1 MHQGEVVKAVATEEA
16 PEEARRRLPALE
28 MMGNAFIQA
37 AEAPM
42 ELKGKLPF
50 PKDGRLQVMP

>member
-1 MHQGEVVKAVATEEA
+1 MLQGQVGKAVATEEA
-16 PEEARRRLPALE
+16 PEEARQRLPG
-28 MMGNAFIQA
+28 MDVMGDSFIQA

-42 ELKGKLPF
+42 EFTGQLLF

>member
-1 MHQGEVVKAVATEEA
+1 MLQGEVVKAVATEEA
-16 PEEARRRLPALE
+16 PEEARRRLPG
-28 MMGNAFIQA
+28 MNVMGDSFIQA

-42 ELKGKLPF
+42 ELTGQLLF